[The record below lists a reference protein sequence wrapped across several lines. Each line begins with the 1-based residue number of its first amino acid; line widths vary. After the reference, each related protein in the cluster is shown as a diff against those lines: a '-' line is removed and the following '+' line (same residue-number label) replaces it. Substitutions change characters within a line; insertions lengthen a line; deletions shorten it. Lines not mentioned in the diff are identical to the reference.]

1 MPKSVYSTYT
11 SDDIDADFVASYGD
25 FDDIPPDI
33 QVLSLHILGVKV
45 SLHTLPKDL
54 QAAILTLHLDT
65 IRRL

>member
-1 MPKSVYSTYT
+1 MARTVYSEYS
-11 SDDIDADFVASYGD
+11 SDDIDAEFVTEYGR

-45 SLHTLPKDL
+45 SLQSLPKDL
-54 QAAILTLHLDT
+54 QDAILTLHLDT

>member
-1 MPKSVYSTYT
+1 MPKTVYSEYS
-11 SDDIDADFVASYGD
+11 SDDIEAEFVAEYGY
-25 FDDIPPDI
+25 FDDIPPDV

-45 SLHTLPKDL
+45 SLQSLPQDL

>member
-1 MPKSVYSTYT
+1 MAKTVYSEYS
-11 SDDIDADFVASYGD
+11 SDDIDAEFVTEYGD
-25 FDDIPPDI
+25 FDDIPPDV

-45 SLHTLPKDL
+45 SLQSLPLDL

>member
-1 MPKSVYSTYT
+1 MPKTVYSSYST
-11 SDDIDADFVASYGD
+11 DDIEAEFVAEYGKY
-25 FDDIPPDI
+25 DDIPPDV

-45 SLHTLPKDL
+45 SLQSLPKDL